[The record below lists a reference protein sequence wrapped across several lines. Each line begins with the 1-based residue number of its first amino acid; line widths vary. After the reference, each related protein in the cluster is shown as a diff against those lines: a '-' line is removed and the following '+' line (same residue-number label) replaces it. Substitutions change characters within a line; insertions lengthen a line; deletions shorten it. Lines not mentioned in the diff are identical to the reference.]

1 MRFNASV
8 LLLSATL
15 AVAGLLGCSGSK
27 SSPTD
32 PGAGDEAGPSGSND
46 AIVGD
51 SENDRGA
58 PIVADPDD
66 SEVSD
71 PDQTTTP
78 VVNPEFGIGDI
89 VDRLLSLD
97 MEVERTGEETGHPY
111 LTSTGELLRLNGQ
124 DVQAYTYESAEA
136 AKKEAVLINPDGS
149 KEGVAFI
156 RWPGPMHFHGLDRY
170 ILVYVGED
178 EEVLISLNLTFGGAF
193 AGEGQVDYE
202 PEPRPVDS
210 GGSSTDG
217 GTSTGY
223 DLPAAVFFATSEE
236 DLDRLVSVEGADPR
250 LADELANLDF
260 ESSWVLVVFRGVMP
274 RAGYDVTI
282 EMIRQLDSMVE
293 VVVSLGDPGPTELVA
308 DVITYP
314 YDVLVIARSD
324 IPEPSALD
332 WVVGDEG
339 GDVLTKLGRGGDGP
353 DREPGVVI
361 DDGPGDMDPGL
372 EPEPLPPGDIVEK
385 IDIRGTISSSELVED
400 EDGRTTVQILV
411 EGEVE
416 VDTNVD
422 RALVSITPLT
432 IILDA
437 AEGILEA
444 ADGDDQELTS
454 RDLEA
459 GMTVEIRFAG
469 PVMESYPV
477 QASAEYVIILR

>member
-1 MRFNASV
+1 MIPNASV

-32 PGAGDEAGPSGSND
+32 PGAGDEAGPSGTND

-51 SENDRGA
+51 SPVADSANDGSEANRDHDPTDTDVGA
-58 PIVADPDD
+58 PFVADPDD

-78 VVNPEFGIGDI
+78 VVDPEFGIEAI

-111 LTSTGELLRLNGQ
+111 LTPTGELLRLNGQ

-156 RWPGPMHFHGLDRY
+156 RWPGPMHFYGVDRY

-193 AGEGQVDYE
+193 AGEGQIDHE
-202 PEPRPVDS
+202 PEPRPVDP

-236 DLDRLVSVEGADPR
+236 DLDRLLSVEGADPR
-250 LADELANLDF
+250 LADELANLNF
-260 ESSWVLVVFRGVMP
+260 ESSWVLVLFRGVMP
-274 RAGYDVTI
+274 SAGYDVTI
-282 EMIRQLDSMVE
+282 ETIRQLDSMVE
-293 VVVSLGDPGPTELVA
+293 VVVSLSNPGPTELVA
-308 DVITYP
+308 NVITYP
-314 YDVLVIARSD
+314 FDVLVIARSD
-324 IPEPSALD
+324 ISEPSALD
-332 WVVGDEG
+332 WVVVDS
-339 GDVLTKLGRGGDGP
+339 
-353 DREPGVVI
+353 
-361 DDGPGDMDPGL
+361 
-372 EPEPLPPGDIVEK
+372 PPS
-385 IDIRGTISSSELVED
+385 TSSRRSTFAVPFPQ
-400 EDGRTTVQILV
+400 R
-411 EGEVE
+411 
-416 VDTNVD
+416 NSS
-422 RALVSITPLT
+422 RMKM
-432 IILDA
+432 
-437 AEGILEA
+437 AE
-444 ADGDDQELTS
+444 
-454 RDLEA
+454 
-459 GMTVEIRFAG
+459 
-469 PVMESYPV
+469 
-477 QASAEYVIILR
+477 

>member
-1 MRFNASV
+1 MIPNASV

-32 PGAGDEAGPSGSND
+32 PGAGDEAGPSGAND

-51 SENDRGA
+51 RENDRGA

-78 VVNPEFGIGDI
+78 VVNPEFGIDSI

-97 MEVERTGEETGHPY
+97 MEVERTGEETGHSY
-111 LTSTGELLRLNGQ
+111 LTPTGELLRLNGQ

-156 RWPGPMHFHGLDRY
+156 RWPGPMHFYGLDRY

-193 AGEGQVDYE
+193 AGEGQINYE
-202 PEPRPVDS
+202 PEPKPLDPP
-210 GGSSTDG
+210 GSSTDG

-236 DLDRLVSVEGADPR
+236 DLDRLLSTAGADPR
-250 LADELANLDF
+250 LADELANLNF
-260 ESSWVLVVFRGVMP
+260 ESSWVLVFFRGVMP
-274 RAGYDVTI
+274 SAGYDVTI
-282 EMIRQLDSMVE
+282 EMIRQLDSTVE
-293 VVVSLGDPGPTELVA
+293 VVVSLGNPGPTELVA

-314 YDVLVIARSD
+314 FDVLVIARSD
-324 IPEPSALD
+324 IPEPSLLD
-332 WVVGDEG
+332 WVVVDEN

-353 DREPGVVI
+353 DPEPGVVI
-361 DDGPGDMDPGL
+361 DDPGDMDPGL
-372 EPEPLPPGDIVEK
+372 EPEPLPPADIVEK
-385 IDIRGTISSSELVED
+385 IDIRGTISSAELVED
-400 EDGRTTVQILV
+400 EDGRTAVRILV

-416 VDTNVD
+416 ADTNVD

-432 IILDA
+432 I
-437 AEGILEA
+437 ILEA

-469 PVMESYPV
+469 PVMKSYPV